1 MKLFAKV
8 SSEPSRGLQARK
20 QRACHLRLISF
31 GSMTLLLLHEL
42 KDKGDYMTEEKYI
55 NFIANYDDWVSIKKL
70 KIEPA
75 TQPKTVM
82 EFLASLTTSIDSRV
96 EVNLRKVVELEKL
109 DSAITEL
116 DLGSKDY
123 EGAIAA
129 INSRAVTSVIK
140 EITEIEEL
148 QKNERK
154 ELADFCKVYATRKVL
169 KEIGLMVDYSGI
181 NIPGMKRVK
190 KTKA

>member
-1 MKLFAKV
+1 
-8 SSEPSRGLQARK
+8 
-20 QRACHLRLISF
+20 
-31 GSMTLLLLHEL
+31 MT
-42 KDKGDYMTEEKYI
+42 DEKYI

-116 DLGSKDY
+116 GLGSKDY

-129 INSRAVTSVIK
+129 INSRAVTSIIK

-154 ELADFCKVYATRKVL
+154 ELAGFCKVYATRKVL
-169 KEIGLMVDYSGI
+169 KEIGLMVDYSEI
-181 NIPGMKRVK
+181 NIPGMKRLK